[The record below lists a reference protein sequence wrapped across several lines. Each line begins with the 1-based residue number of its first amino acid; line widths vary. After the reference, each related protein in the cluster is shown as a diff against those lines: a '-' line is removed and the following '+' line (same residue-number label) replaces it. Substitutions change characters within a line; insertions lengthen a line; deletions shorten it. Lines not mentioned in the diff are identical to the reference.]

1 MKQNYFSDTIVCI
14 IIVLSTI
21 AFFYAL
27 TEKSRTKKLVEQM
40 SKDMEAL
47 QQAEEQLKKMQ
58 EQSQEQMGGEMLNDE
73 REQKLLG
80 EIESAK
86 VKNCSFLFLKIFIS
100 VFILAN
106 EFIISLSPSFDIL
119 SCSWC

>member
-14 IIVLSTI
+14 IIVMSTI

-58 EQSQEQMGGEMLNDE
+58 EQSQEQMGGETLNDE
-73 REQKLLG
+73 REQKLLE

-86 VKNCSFLFLKIFIS
+86 VNNSSFLFLKIFIS

-106 EFIISLSPSFDIL
+106 EFIISLFLLFCITQDA
-119 SCSWC
+119 

>member
-1 MKQNYFSDTIVCI
+1 
-14 IIVLSTI
+14 
-21 AFFYAL
+21 
-27 TEKSRTKKLVEQM
+27 M

-86 VKNCSFLFLKIFIS
+86 VKNCSFLFLKIFI
-100 VFILAN
+100 
-106 EFIISLSPSFDIL
+106 
-119 SCSWC
+119 

>member
-106 EFIISLSPSFDIL
+106 ELIISLSPSFDIL